1 MPNIGIDWEDA
12 FANFA
17 YIEGAEDFP
26 ALWKQRAAAFRASA
40 QSMSDLCYGNDP
52 RESYDLFLPDG
63 PAKGLA
69 VFIHGGFW
77 LAFGKSDW
85 SHLAQGA
92 LDSGWAMAIPQY
104 TLAPAIRIRDM
115 TRQMGAAISAAAA
128 RITGPIHIAGHSA
141 GGHLATRMV
150 CDTSPLPIDL
160 AQRVKRV
167 VSISGVH
174 DLRPLRAHSMNE
186 KLNIDDSESQS
197 ESPVLQN
204 PRKDVHVTAWVG
216 AKERPEFLR
225 QSGLLVETW
234 GRKGAQTLL
243 VVDKDRH
250 HFDVIEGLENA
261 THPLTRAL
269 LET

>member
-1 MPNIGIDWEDA
+1 
-12 FANFA
+12 
-17 YIEGAEDFP
+17 
-26 ALWKQRAAAFRASA
+26 
-40 QSMSDLCYGNDP
+40 
-52 RESYDLFLPDG
+52 
-63 PAKGLA
+63 
-69 VFIHGGFW
+69 
-77 LAFGKSDW
+77 
-85 SHLAQGA
+85 
-92 LDSGWAMAIPQY
+92 
-104 TLAPAIRIRDM
+104 M
-115 TRQMGAAISAAAA
+115 TRQMGAAISAAASL
-128 RITGPIHIAGHSA
+128 ITGPIHIAGHSA

-150 CDTSPLPIDL
+150 CDTSPLTIDL

-186 KLNIDDSESQS
+186 KLNIDDSEAQS

-204 PRKDVHVTAWVG
+204 PRKGVHVTAWVG

-243 VVDKDRH
+243 VVDKNRH
-250 HFDVIEGLENA
+250 HFDVIEGLESA